1 MAAGMATEGTVRA
14 VLLDGMGTLLRLVP
28 PAPALARA
36 LGVDEATA
44 ERAFRAEV
52 DYYVVHHLEG
62 SDPSGLEDL
71 RARSAAVLA
80 EVAGTD
86 PATALDALMASLT
99 FEPWEDAAPAL
110 AALRELGLRLVV
122 VSNWDCSLPAVLAEI
137 GLEPL
142 LDAVVTSAAVG
153 AAKPDAR
160 IFQAALEQAGCAP
173 GQALHVGDSVENDLM
188 GAIGAGLR
196 GMLLDRSGAGGI
208 ATIASLAELPALLS
222 WAP

>member
-1 MAAGMATEGTVRA
+1 MAPEGTVRA

-36 LGVDEATA
+36 LAVDEATA
-44 ERAFRAEV
+44 DRAFRAEV

-62 SDPSGLEDL
+62 SDPAALGDF
-71 RARSAAVLA
+71 RVRCAAVLA

-86 PATALDALMASLT
+86 PATALDALLSSLR
-99 FEPWEDAAPAL
+99 FEPWEDAAPSL
-110 AALRELGLRLVV
+110 SALRELGLRLVV
-122 VSNWDCSLPAVLAEI
+122 VSNWDCSLPDVLAEI

-142 LDAVVTSAAVG
+142 VDAVVTSAAVG
-153 AAKPDAR
+153 AAKPDAG
-160 IFQAALEQAGCAP
+160 IFLAALEQAGCAP

-196 GMLLDRSGAGGI
+196 GMLLDRSGAAGT
-208 ATIASLAELPALLS
+208 ATIASLAELPPLLS

>member
-1 MAAGMATEGTVRA
+1 MAPEGTVRA

-44 ERAFRAEV
+44 DMAFRAEV

-71 RARSAAVLA
+71 RARSAAALA

-86 PATALDALMASLT
+86 PATALDALMSSLE
-99 FEPWEDAAPAL
+99 FEPWEDAAPCL
-110 AALRELGLRLVV
+110 IALRELGLRLVV
-122 VSNWDCSLPAVLAEI
+122 VSNWDCSLPDVLAGI

-142 LDAVVTSAAVG
+142 VDAVLPSATVG
-153 AAKPDAR
+153 AAKPHPA
-160 IFQAALEQAGCAP
+160 IFRAALEHAGCAP
-173 GQALHVGDSVENDLM
+173 GQALHVGDSLENDLM
-188 GAIGAGLR
+188 GALGAGLR
-196 GMLLDRSGAGGI
+196 GMLLDRSGVGGT
-208 ATIASLAELPALLS
+208 ATIASLAELPPLLS
-222 WAP
+222 